1 MRLTR
6 TWLGL
11 PGLIILIATTR
22 TQAVEI
28 KGTVLSVSGGT
39 AAVAIQGD
47 EAPNIG
53 DKAEIFFNLAG
64 TDASVASASVTKV
77 EADAVQL
84 KIENATGEVAK
95 DQLVR
100 IASSNPQKRPTSST
114 PSVSPATSL
123 ASSTT
128 QAYVNA
134 FKEGL
139 ARQTEGKYE
148 DAIAA
153 YTKAIEIYSGEAGAF
168 YDRGLCYDSKGNYRA
183 ALEDMSRALALDGKF
198 IHAYEERARDRLYL
212 EDWSP
217 ALLDDCNHV
226 LIAEPENA
234 WVYVFRGAY
243 YLVVG
248 ARDAAE
254 ADFKK
259 AVSLKPELATQI
271 QAFKQARAKLQEKKP
286 RRRKR

>member
-1 MRLTR
+1 MRITS
-6 TWLGL
+6 
-11 PGLIILIATTR
+11 P
-22 TQAVEI
+22 
-28 KGTVLSVSGGT
+28 
-39 AAVAIQGD
+39 
-47 EAPNIG
+47 
-53 DKAEIFFNLAG
+53 
-64 TDASVASASVTKV
+64 
-77 EADAVQL
+77 
-84 KIENATGEVAK
+84 
-95 DQLVR
+95 
-100 IASSNPQKRPTSST
+100 NPQKRPSAPA
-114 PSVSPATSL
+114 PSVTPAASPA
-123 ASSTT
+123 SSPT

-139 ARQTEGKYE
+139 ARQTEGKYD

-153 YTKAIEIYSGEAGAF
+153 YTRAIEIYSGEAAAF
-168 YDRGLCYDSKGNYRA
+168 YDRGLCYYSKGNFRA
-183 ALEDMSRALALDGKF
+183 ALEDMSRALTLDEKL
-198 IHAYEERARDRLYL
+198 IHAYQERARARLYL

-271 QAFKQARAKLQEKKP
+271 QAFKQARAKQQEKKP